1 MRTIHTDEITKCIKE
16 MCMQVNVDLSPD
28 VKDALLTGKR
38 KKNRQS
44 ENRFWS
50 SWRKTWKLRKKARFR
65 FVRIPV

>member
-28 VKDALLTGKR
+28 VKDALLAGKE
-38 KKNRQS
+38 KEESTIGKQI
-44 ENRFWS
+44 WS